1 MYDCVV
7 LVTVVVV
14 SRLVYR
20 KGMDLLAGVIPIICS
35 RHPDLHFII
44 GTLLLPDRSQLIT
57 ADRWI
62 IVSFSSPPTANFTAV

>member
-1 MYDCVV
+1 MYNKNFFDHQFMHDCVS

-20 KGMDLLAGVIPIICS
+20 KGMDLLAGVVPIICS

-44 GTLLLPDRSQLIT
+44 GTLVVPDLS
-57 ADRWI
+57 
-62 IVSFSSPPTANFTAV
+62 